1 MNTFHAV
8 ETATTATGTKEQ
20 PVFAV
25 LVFTTVNTVQ
35 DAARAAAT
43 RKVQHTTTSRG
54 EDKMEL
60 IKTPKDDH

>member
-1 MNTFHAV
+1 MNTFHAL
-8 ETATTATGTKEQ
+8 ETAVTATGTKEQ

-43 RKVQHTTTSRG
+43 RKSPTHHNIPR
-54 EDKMEL
+54 
-60 IKTPKDDH
+60 